1 MWVVSMWVAVTTTTR
16 VTTIGLGT
24 GGHGSTA
31 DAITTIIEAAEE
43 VLAESLGALVAA
55 GPVAVAGQVEAVP
68 VAVAGP
74 VEAVPV
80 AVAGPVAA
88 VVADDYST
96 QA

>member
-1 MWVVSMWVAVTTTTR
+1 MWVAGTTTTR

-24 GGHGSTA
+24 GDHGSTA
-31 DAITTIIEAAEE
+31 DAITTVIEATEE

-55 GPVAVAGQVEAVP
+55 GQVAVAGQVEAVP
-68 VAVAGP
+68 VAVAGQ

-80 AVAGPVAA
+80 VVAGPVVA
-88 VVADDYST
+88 VVADDCPT

>member
-31 DAITTIIEAAEE
+31 DAVTTVIEATEE

-55 GPVAVAGQVEAVP
+55 GQVAVAGQVAAVPVAVAGQVAV
-68 VAVAGP
+68 
-74 VEAVPV
+74 
-80 AVAGPVAA
+80 
-88 VVADDYST
+88 VVADDCPT
-96 QA
+96 QG